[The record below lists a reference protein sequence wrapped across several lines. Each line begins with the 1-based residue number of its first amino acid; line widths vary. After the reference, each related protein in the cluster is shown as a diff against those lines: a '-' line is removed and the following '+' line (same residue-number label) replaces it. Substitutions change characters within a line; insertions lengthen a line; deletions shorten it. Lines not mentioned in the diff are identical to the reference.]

1 MLHVIDLRTAKAT
14 SKTAEA
20 AEAPPL
26 DPDEP
31 GREVRTLSAGEFLF
45 HEGQPRGHVFR
56 VESGGLCLYKTLPD
70 GTRDVLEFAFT
81 GDHVGLGYLD
91 NHVATAQAT
100 TETSLTCLPRA
111 ALVPVTG
118 KDRLFKTDGNST
130 PIEREGAVLSDAL
143 VHAGEPRP
151 IERIA
156 ALFVT
161 LARCNG
167 YEGRAPEIITDSLK
181 CGVVA
186 GYLNMSL
193 DHLAAQLTE
202 LEAQGLI
209 EPAANGLRLKDLAAL
224 EKLADGSA

>member
-1 MLHVIDLRTAKAT
+1 MLHVIDLRTAKT
-14 SKTAEA
+14 SSKTTEA
-20 AEAPPL
+20 TEAPPL
-26 DPDEP
+26 DAGEP
-31 GREVRTLSAGEFLF
+31 ERDVRTLSAGEFLF
-45 HEGQPRGHVFR
+45 HEGEARGHVFR

-111 ALVPVTG
+111 ALEPVTDKG
-118 KDRLFKTDGNST
+118 PRFKTGDST
-130 PIEREGAVLSDAL
+130 EIEAESAVHRDAL

-161 LARCNG
+161 LSRCNG

-193 DHLAAQLTE
+193 DHLAAQLAE

-209 EPAANGLRLKDLAAL
+209 EPAANGLRLTDLAAL

>member
-1 MLHVIDLRTAKAT
+1 MLHVIDPRTAKT
-14 SKTAEA
+14 SSKTAEA
-20 AEAPPL
+20 TEAPPL
-26 DPDEP
+26 DAGEL
-31 GREVRTLSAGEFLF
+31 GRELRTLSAGDFLF
-45 HEGQPRGHVFR
+45 HEGEPRGHVFR

-111 ALVPVTG
+111 ALEPVPG
-118 KDRLFKTDGNST
+118 NKGPQFKTGDST
-130 PIEREGAVLSDAL
+130 AIEREGAVLRDAL

-161 LARCNG
+161 LSRCNG
-167 YEGRAPEIITDSLK
+167 YEGRAPEIIINSLK

-209 EPAANGLRLKDLAAL
+209 EPAANGLRLKDLAAM